1 MKKTLIAFLVIF
13 ALVTSM
19 VPAMA
24 NDSKD
29 AEIIADALFVR
40 PFSLASIVIG
50 SVVFVVAL
58 PFSIPTRSVG
68 IVGQIVVVDPCK
80 YTFVRPMGEF

>member
-13 ALVTSM
+13 ALVAST

-29 AEIIADALFVR
+29 TEIIADALFVR
-40 PFSLASIVIG
+40 PFGLASIVIG

-58 PFSIPTRSVG
+58 PFSIPTRSIG
-68 IVGQIVVVDPCK
+68 KVGQIVVVDPCK